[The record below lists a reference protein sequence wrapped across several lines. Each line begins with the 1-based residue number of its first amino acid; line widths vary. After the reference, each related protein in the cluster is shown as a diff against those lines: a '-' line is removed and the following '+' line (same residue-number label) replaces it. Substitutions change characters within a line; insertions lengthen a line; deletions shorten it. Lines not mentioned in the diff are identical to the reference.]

1 MSNLTTAESNAIVS
15 IEEHAKEIEN
25 LAKAYAEYIA
35 AGNEPKPIEQLAIA
49 QAIYKSV
56 AEEVST
62 NNPNSIRYIAD
73 SEMLKAY
80 ELGGIK
86 SRDMRVNGQ
95 KVGTY
100 TVRVNKAFS
109 KDRPVLT
116 DISAFKAW
124 LDDNHDYAIAYALS
138 QADFAAWVIAQ
149 GELPD
154 GYEIER
160 VEFPE
165 AATGTTLKVDVQ
177 KVADAMG
184 NELPNAVAGLIG
196 GGK

>member
-1 MSNLTTAESNAIVS
+1 MSNLTTAE
-15 IEEHAKEIEN
+15 K
-25 LAKAYAEYIA
+25 LT
-35 AGNEPKPIEQLAIA
+35 IA
-49 QAIYKSV
+49 QALYKAIADV
-56 AEEVST
+56 VST
-62 NNPNSIRYIAD
+62 KNPD
-73 SEMLKAY
+73 SLRSELDAEMLKAY
-80 ELGGIK
+80 ELDGIK

-100 TVRVNKAFS
+100 SVRVKKAFS
-109 KDRPVLT
+109 KNRPVLT

-124 LDDNHDYAIAYALS
+124 LDDNTDYAIAYALS
-138 QADFAAWVIAQ
+138 QPDFAAWVIAQ

-154 GYEIER
+154 GYELER

-196 GGK
+196 GVE

>member
-1 MSNLTTAESNAIVS
+1 MSNLTTAE
-15 IEEHAKEIEN
+15 K
-25 LAKAYAEYIA
+25 LT
-35 AGNEPKPIEQLAIA
+35 IA
-49 QAIYKSV
+49 QALYKAIADV
-56 AEEVST
+56 VST
-62 NNPNSIRYIAD
+62 KNPD
-73 SEMLKAY
+73 SLRSEMDVEMLKAY
-80 ELGGIK
+80 ELDGIK
-86 SRDMRVNGQ
+86 SRDLRINGE

-100 TVRVNKAFS
+100 TVRVKKAFS

-124 LDDNHDYAIAYALS
+124 LDDNHQYAIAYSLS
-138 QADFAAWVIAQ
+138 QPDFVSWVIAQ

-154 GYEIER
+154 GYELER

-177 KVADAMG
+177 KVAQAMG

-196 GGK
+196 GAE